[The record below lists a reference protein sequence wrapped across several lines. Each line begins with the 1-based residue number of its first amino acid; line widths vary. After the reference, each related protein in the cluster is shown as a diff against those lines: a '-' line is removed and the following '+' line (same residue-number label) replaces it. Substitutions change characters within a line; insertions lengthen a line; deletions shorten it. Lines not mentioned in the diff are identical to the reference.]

1 MLISVVIPAFNVENC
16 ISRSIESVLRQK
28 FSDIELI
35 IVDDGSSDDTGFIC
49 DKFKTIDS
57 RIKVIHQKNSG
68 VSEARNTGII
78 NSTGDYLFFL
88 DADDWLS
95 LDYFISVY
103 HLLKLKQ
110 YSFVFTPYYEVPK
123 NSLYIPMVNFSDTM
137 IFEKEEMLSELFL
150 KRRICWAPF
159 ACFYRRTDILNVH
172 FNRKYK
178 FGEDLLFKY
187 ESISNSCDKA
197 IYFPFAGY
205 YYDTTRADSA
215 TNSYS
220 ISKKVDDISVLRRIM
235 DSEPNYRSV
244 LFYNQYIPCILY
256 YALSEDFCSDQN
268 EKNICIS
275 FKNEIMKL
283 KFQLLFSNKISIKTK
298 IKILLLLLPKC
309 FRILYFRYWNK
320 KRGIL

>member
-123 NSLYIPMVNFSDTM
+123 NSLYIHMFNFSDTM
-137 IFEKEEMLSELFL
+137 IFEKSNPIPQNHNRYEQCFEYMFIFSKGRPKTFNPI
-150 KRRICWAPF
+150 KVPTKNAPESPNH
-159 ACFYRRTDILNVH
+159 AQKS
-172 FNRKYK
+172 KYT
-178 FGEDLLFKY
+178 
-187 ESISNSCDKA
+187 I
-197 IYFPFAGY
+197 
-205 YYDTTRADSA
+205 
-215 TNSYS
+215 
-220 ISKKVDDISVLRRIM
+220 
-235 DSEPNYRSV
+235 
-244 LFYNQYIPCILY
+244 
-256 YALSEDFCSDQN
+256 
-268 EKNICIS
+268 KN
-275 FKNEIMKL
+275 
-283 KFQLLFSNKISIKTK
+283 T
-298 IKILLLLLPKC
+298 PG
-309 FRILYFRYWNK
+309 R
-320 KRGIL
+320 